1 MDACSTQDQQLTKDS
16 PSSKLLFADIMPEL
30 KTLVQDYYQSIRQMP
45 PVRDEQMNAML
56 AEESR
61 LHGNDFRVFSAL
73 NELYTYV
80 QQNKEAIS
88 EELCSNELSLNQG
101 LNEKFTKMLATM
113 EVVQDPMNNGSL
125 DNFNYNSKSR
135 LMSNSNR
142 FY

>member
-1 MDACSTQDQQLTKDS
+1 
-16 PSSKLLFADIMPEL
+16 
-30 KTLVQDYYQSIRQMP
+30 MP

-56 AEESR
+56 SEESR
-61 LHGNDFRVFSAL
+61 LHSDDFRVFSAL

-88 EELCSNELSLNQG
+88 EELCSNEVSLNQG
-101 LNEKFTKMLATM
+101 LNEKFNKMLATM
-113 EVVQDPMNNGSL
+113 EVVPDPMNNGSL